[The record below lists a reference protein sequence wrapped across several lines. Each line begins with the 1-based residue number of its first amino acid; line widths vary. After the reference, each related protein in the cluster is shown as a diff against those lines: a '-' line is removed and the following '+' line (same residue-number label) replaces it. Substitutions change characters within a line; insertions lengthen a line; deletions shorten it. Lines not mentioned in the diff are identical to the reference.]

1 MKKTW
6 AALLALCL
14 LAATLVA
21 LAEEPVVVDDDVEIV
36 FGLADYD
43 EGWEAATGE
52 PPQENAGFCQRYYLR
67 LRHADGATDDALEPF
82 TERLRRWHLETPG
95 GQVYEFQSAR
105 AEETGGGAPEVG
117 AFFALENE
125 WSHGR
130 LGVKSLTLKV
140 DGKETTYA
148 LRQVPRSAEAA
159 TLAPA
164 EATPEELARL
174 KEIYSQVDRWI
185 GNAPEED
192 AVPEGKLAFV
202 VYSDDGSDEPVTSYC
217 HGILFGEV
225 PAERLAASLDE
236 ADAVVV
242 LWPEYEH
249 AGSYGIGNGYRC
261 FTKIGVYDVKAG
273 DVLYART
280 ALVDEPPGKVYDN
293 ENHYGRFDPYEVVRQ
308 IGRRL
313 AAQ

>member
-43 EGWEAATGE
+43 EGW
-52 PPQENAGFCQRYYLR
+52 
-67 LRHADGATDDALEPF
+67 
-82 TERLRRWHLETPG
+82 
-95 GQVYEFQSAR
+95 
-105 AEETGGGAPEVG
+105 
-117 AFFALENE
+117 
-125 WSHGR
+125 
-130 LGVKSLTLKV
+130 
-140 DGKETTYA
+140 
-148 LRQVPRSAEAA
+148 EAA

-225 PAERLAASLDE
+225 PAERLAASLD
-236 ADAVVV
+236 
-242 LWPEYEH
+242 
-249 AGSYGIGNGYRC
+249 
-261 FTKIGVYDVKAG
+261 
-273 DVLYART
+273 
-280 ALVDEPPGKVYDN
+280 
-293 ENHYGRFDPYEVVRQ
+293 
-308 IGRRL
+308 
-313 AAQ
+313 